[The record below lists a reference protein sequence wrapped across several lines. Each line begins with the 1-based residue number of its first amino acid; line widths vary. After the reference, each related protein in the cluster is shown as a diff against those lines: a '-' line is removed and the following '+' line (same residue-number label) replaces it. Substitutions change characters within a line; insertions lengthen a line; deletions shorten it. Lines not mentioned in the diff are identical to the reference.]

1 MNYNDTINFL
11 FCQLPAFERQ
21 GGAGYKP
28 GLQTSRD
35 LDDMVGN
42 PHRSYKCIHVAGT
55 NGKGSTS
62 HLLASILQ
70 EQGYKVGLYTSPH
83 IVDFRERIRVNGEKI
98 SKEAVVDF
106 TERFLK
112 SGYQGHP
119 SFFELTSTMAFE
131 YFKMQNVDIAII
143 EVGLGGR
150 LDSTNIITP
159 ILSIITNISID
170 HTQFLG
176 STPAQIAS
184 EKAGIIKRGAPVV
197 IGEAEGEV
205 RTTFENKA
213 KAENAPI
220 TFATDCSTIQN
231 AYCENGHCR
240 IESLAYGTLINELGG
255 EYQIKNSATVLTALQ
270 ALKNCDVQISDDAV
284 KAGFVHVIENTGLIG
299 RWQTISTN
307 PRIIC
312 DSGHNVGAF
321 TQITH
326 QLQNKNYDTLHMVM
340 GFMADK
346 DVDHVLA
353 MLPKDAI
360 YYFTQADSPRAMTA
374 NELLQKATSHGLH
387 GKSYPTVAEAKSA
400 AITAATTSD
409 LIYIGGSMYV
419 LAEALMT
426 DLD

>member
-28 GLQTSRD
+28 GLQTSQD

-112 SGYQGHP
+112 LGYHGHP

-184 EKAGIIKRGAPVV
+184 EKAGIIKRGVPVV

-205 RTTFENKA
+205 RTTFKNKA
-213 KAENAPI
+213 KAENVPI
-220 TFATDCSTIQN
+220 TFATDCSTILN
-231 AYCENGHCR
+231 AHCENGHCHINSR
-240 IESLAYGTLINELGG
+240 PYGTLINELGG

-270 ALKNCDVQISDDAV
+270 ALKDGGIQISDDAV
-284 KAGFVHVIENTGLIG
+284 KAGFAHVIENTGLIG

-326 QLQNKNYDTLHMVM
+326 QLQNENYDTLHMVM
-340 GFMADK
+340 GVMADK

-360 YYFTQADSPRAMTA
+360 YYFTQAASPRAMTA
-374 NELLQKATSHGLH
+374 DELLQKAASHGLH
-387 GKSYPTVAEAKSA
+387 GKSYPTVEEAKSA
-400 AITAATTSD
+400 AITAATTTD
-409 LIYIGGSMYV
+409 LIYIGGSMYI
-419 LAEALMT
+419 LAEALKT

>member
-42 PHRSYKCIHVAGT
+42 PHHSYKCIHVAGT

-98 SKEAVVDF
+98 SEEAVVDF
-106 TERFLK
+106 TDRFLK

-131 YFKMQNVDIAII
+131 YFKMLHVDYAII

-176 STPAQIAS
+176 STPTQIAS
-184 EKAGIIKRGAPVV
+184 EKAGIIKEGVPVV
-197 IGEAEGEV
+197 IGEAVGEV

-213 KAENAPI
+213 AEMNAPI
-220 TFATDCSTIQN
+220 TFASDSPTIQN

-240 IESLAYGTLINELGG
+240 IESLTYDTLINELGG

-270 ALKNCDVQISDDAV
+270 ALKDGGIQINDDAV
-284 KAGFVHVIENTGLIG
+284 KAGFAHVIENTGLIG

-326 QLQNKNYDTLHMVM
+326 QLRNETYHTLHMVM

-353 MLPKDAI
+353 MLPKDAS
-360 YYFTQADSPRAMTA
+360 YYFTQAASPRAMTA
-374 NELLQKATSHGLH
+374 DELLQKAASHGLH
-387 GKSYPTVAEAKSA
+387 GKSYPTVEEAKKA
-400 AITAATTSD
+400 AITAATTTD

-426 DLD
+426 DLG